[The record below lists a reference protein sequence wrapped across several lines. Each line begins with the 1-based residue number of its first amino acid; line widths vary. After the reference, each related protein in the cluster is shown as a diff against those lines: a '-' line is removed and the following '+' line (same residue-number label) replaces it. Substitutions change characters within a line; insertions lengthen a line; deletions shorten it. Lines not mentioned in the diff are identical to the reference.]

1 MEGLTTEQT
10 VAVSAVAGSLLATII
25 VGCIIFYVLTVIASW
40 KIFTKAGEEGWKA
53 LIPIYNVY
61 ILYKIS
67 NLSFVYWFIIPV
79 VVSGVLSGI
88 GGSFD
93 NEALK
98 NLFTLAG
105 SVVEIV
111 MLAKFSSALAKAFGK
126 GTGFAVGLFFFPNI
140 FQLILGF
147 GSAKYVGNKN

>member
-10 VAVSAVAGSLLATII
+10 VAVSAVAGTALATI
-25 VGCIIFYVLTVIASW
+25 VVFGIIFYILLVIALW
-40 KIFTKAGEEGWKA
+40 KIFTKAGEEGWKS

-79 VVSGVLSGI
+79 VAAGVISGI
-88 GGSFD
+88 GNSFD
-93 NEALK
+93 NDTVKALFA
-98 NLFTLAG
+98 LVSYAI
-105 SVVEIV
+105 EIV
-111 MLAKFSSALAKAFGK
+111 MYAKFSSALAKAFGK

>member
-40 KIFTKAGEEGWKA
+40 KIFTKAGEAGWKS

-67 NLSFVYWFIIPV
+67 NLSFVYWFVIPV
-79 VVSGVLSGI
+79 IAASIISGVGN
-88 GGSFD
+88 SFD
-93 NEALK
+93 NETVKA
-98 NLFTLAG
+98 LFTLAS
-105 SVVEIV
+105 SVIEIV

>member
-1 MEGLTTEQT
+1 MDGLTTQQQE
-10 VAVSAVAGSLLATII
+10 AVVAVAGLSIAVIGLLALA
-25 VGCIIFYVLTVIASW
+25 FYVLLIIALW
-40 KIFTKAGEEGWKA
+40 RIFTKAGEAGWKA

-67 NLSFVYWFIIPV
+67 NLSFLYWFIIPV
-79 VVSGVLSGI
+79 LAAGILLGI
-88 GGSFD
+88 GGSMTND
-93 NEALK
+93 TAKALIS
-98 NLFTLAG
+98 LVGYAIEL
-105 SVVEIV
+105 V
-111 MLAKFSSALAKAFGK
+111 MYAKFSSALAKAFGK

>member
-10 VAVSAVAGSLLATII
+10 VAVTAVASSFLAVIIIGVLL
-25 VGCIIFYVLTVIASW
+25 FYVLSVIACW
-40 KIFTKAGEEGWKA
+40 KIFTKAGEAGWKA
-53 LIPIYNVY
+53 LIPIYNTY
-61 ILYKIS
+61 IMYKIS
-67 NLSFVYWFIIPV
+67 NLSFVYWFIIPIV
-79 VVSGVLSGI
+79 CVSVLSGI
-88 GGSFD
+88 STSVDSEG
-93 NEALK
+93 LK
-98 NLFTLAG
+98 GFLSVA
-105 SVVEIV
+105 SAVVEIV

>member
-10 VAVSAVAGSLLATII
+10 VAVSAVAGSIFATIA
-25 VGCIIFYVLTVIASW
+25 VCSIIFYVLTVIASW
-40 KIFTKAGEEGWKA
+40 KIFTKAGEAGWKA

-61 ILYKIS
+61 IMYKIS

-79 VVSGVLSGI
+79 VAAGIISGI
-88 GGSFD
+88 GNSIS
-93 NEALK
+93 NETVK
-98 NLFTLAG
+98 TLFSLA
-105 SVVEIV
+105 SAVVEIV
-111 MLAKFSSALAKAFGK
+111 MYAKFSSALAKAFGK